1 MISIL
6 FSLSSYGEEKKKRN
20 DKENKKQV
28 FLFLRENDEI
38 LYIIL

>member
-1 MISIL
+1 MD
-6 FSLSSYGEEKKKRN
+6 KKKRN
-20 DKENKKQV
+20 NKENKKQV